1 MYSTHFH
8 SNNVEK
14 INKYK
19 TYANKLNYIISNSK
33 KIYFDNQFQICKNN
47 LKDTW
52 KLIGSLIKRK
62 RRGEIHPDRLLRNG
76 KMFTTSYDVANQFNT
91 HFINVGPSLANSI
104 PDYTNSD
111 PTVYIHNSPLFD

>member
-19 TYANKLNYIISNSK
+19 PYANKLNYIISISK
-33 KIYFDNQFQICKNN
+33 KRYFGNQFQVCKNN
-47 LKDTW
+47 LKDSW
-52 KLIGSLIKRK
+52 KLFGSLIKRK
-62 RRGEIHPDRLLRNG
+62 RRGEIHPDRNG
-76 KMFTTSYDVANQFNT
+76 KKFTTPYDAANQFNT
-91 HFINVGPSLANSI
+91 HFRNVGSSLANSI

-111 PTVYIHNSPLFD
+111 RTVYIHNSPV